1 MSAHHPGRTST
12 PLLGRDVQEVSV
24 RDGSRIH
31 VLRAITSTPEPP
43 AIIIVDRSMALV
55 ELLSRR
61 LAEHGHTSTGCRSP
75 REAIEYARTRADRPP
90 AALLV
95 GLSYPS
101 DGRSGIDIALAF
113 AKWCP
118 ETAIVLYVD
127 DRADER
133 ALFRIA
139 WEAVHPAS
147 AVSRTSP
154 VATLVET
161 LEAVLEHGRAD
172 HDPLLGDTPSDR
184 SSWRTATSYRQLV
197 RHAGHA
203 KLWRA
208 LLAHER
214 PPRYKAIA
222 LATGLSVNTIRNYRD
237 DLKSELRRHGVTDP
251 TMREMH
257 RFAHLAR
264 PLLEPILHQRNPGSS
279 GDA

>member
-1 MSAHHPGRTST
+1 MSTIGPTSEPCSGSPGRRYT
-12 PLLGRDVQEVSV
+12 P
-24 RDGSRIH
+24 H
-31 VLRAITSTPEPP
+31 
-43 AIIIVDRSMALV
+43 
-55 ELLSRR
+55 RR
-61 LAEHGHTSTGCRSP
+61 CLAHRRSP
-75 REAIEYARTRADRPP
+75 PSSRPWRP
-90 AALLV
+90 SWNTV
-95 GLSYPS
+95 G
-101 DGRSGIDIALAF
+101 
-113 AKWCP
+113 
-118 ETAIVLYVD
+118 
-127 DRADER
+127 
-133 ALFRIA
+133 
-139 WEAVHPAS
+139 
-147 AVSRTSP
+147 
-154 VATLVET
+154 
-161 LEAVLEHGRAD
+161 AD